1 VQGLNSLAP
10 HQASEVRHA
19 QLERASEEIILA
31 KSWNNVQGLS
41 DEPPSDDDGAF
52 ADAEHSEDGL
62 HLNHSGDQLT
72 AGSEADMANGDEE
85 DDMDDDMM
93 DKISSSPSISDGGY
107 IPQIWPRRTSSLTPA
122 NSPLVTPTRNCVSP
136 LSLRCESGV
145 LSGTS
150 SPFLSTP
157 THPPVRC
164 ESRGYSNKPD
174 FEALSADSGAASFC
188 EPGESNES
196 SAFTSSPTHFPLS
209 LDQISSYSEHHHQE
223 GEYEASDD
231 PNGSTEYE
239 YEAAPDIELAPER
252 PLDDDDDFAEEELDQ
267 VGPLLSEQ
275 IEEYL
280 KNAPWR
286 PPTPTPKLEK
296 SPSDVELDCQLLPIH
311 DPLLDPVD
319 PFLDSTDSLLDSV
332 SMEFDSPDRAQKFRR
347 TKNNVIQCVG
357 PDSYSDDEDDW
368 TTESESGD
376 SFDSFEFNDDDA
388 ENFRLSIDPLFFCS
402 GWGGE
407 CLQETEDI
415 DFEFVYALHNFVAT
429 VEGQANAAKG
439 DTMVLLDDSN
449 SYWWLV
455 RVVKDSTI
463 GLLAFSKLKPS
474 MLISRF

>member
-1 VQGLNSLAP
+1 LAP

-19 QLERASEEIILA
+19 QLERASEEVILA

-52 ADAEHSEDGL
+52 ADADHSEDGL
-62 HLNHSGDQLT
+62 DLNHSGDQLT
-72 AGSEADMANGDEE
+72 AGPEADMANGDGE

-107 IPQIWPRRTSSLTPA
+107 LPQIWPRRTSSLTPV
-122 NSPLVTPTRNCVSP
+122 NSPLVTPTRNCASP

-157 THPPVRC
+157 THPPIRC
-164 ESRGYSNKPD
+164 ESRGYSNKPN
-174 FEALSADSGAASFC
+174 FKALSANCEATSFC
-188 EPGESNES
+188 EPEESTES
-196 SAFTSSPTHFPLS
+196 SAFTSSPVHFPLS

-223 GEYEASDD
+223 GEYEADDD
-231 PNGSTEYE
+231 PNRSTEHV
-239 YEAAPDIELAPER
+239 YEAAPDLELAPEW
-252 PLDDDDDFAEEELDQ
+252 PPDKEEDFAEEELDQ

-296 SPSDVELDCQLLPIH
+296 SPSDVELDSQLLPVH
-311 DPLLDPVD
+311 DPLLD
-319 PFLDSTDSLLDSV
+319 SV
-332 SMEFDSPDRAQKFRR
+332 GTEFEWPDAAQKFRR
-347 TKNNVIQCVG
+347 TKNNVIQCIG
-357 PDSYSDDEDDW
+357 LDSYSDDDDDW
-368 TTESESGD
+368 TTESDSGD

-388 ENFRLSIDPLFFCS
+388 QNFRSSINPFFFCS

-463 GLLAFSKLKPS
+463 GLLAFNKPKPS
-474 MLISRF
+474 ILISLF